1 MNANNNVNNSITHT
15 FPPCINGTHN
25 TDTHITDT
33 HITCTHRYIKRSFSH
48 EEIRDTI
55 SDDMLFR
62 RIRRVL
68 SDEIKHEDGLYQYPT
83 SINDINHHLSGKSHK

>member
-1 MNANNNVNNSITHT
+1 MNTHNNVNNTYTHV
-15 FPPCINGTHN
+15 NATHIS
-25 TDTHITDT
+25 DTHISDT
-33 HITCTHRYIKRSFSH
+33 HISGTHISGTHRYIKRSFSQ

-62 RIRRVL
+62 RLRRVL
-68 SDEIKHEDGLYQYPT
+68 SDDIKHEDGLYQYPT